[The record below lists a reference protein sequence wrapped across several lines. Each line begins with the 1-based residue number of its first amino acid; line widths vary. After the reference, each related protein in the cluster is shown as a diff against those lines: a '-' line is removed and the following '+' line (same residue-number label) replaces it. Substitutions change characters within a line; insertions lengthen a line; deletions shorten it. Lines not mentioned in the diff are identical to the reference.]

1 MGMILRGM
9 LGLLLAP
16 PAVHQA
22 GALAVVKATVDE
34 DRGISFAS
42 HCMLAPA
49 FVDAA
54 YH

>member
-22 GALAVVKATVDE
+22 GALAVMKVTGHGDV
-34 DRGISFAS
+34 
-42 HCMLAPA
+42 H
-49 FVDAA
+49 
-54 YH
+54 